1 MKDPYVYEGTNVL
14 KNKLNIKDEATLEK
28 AESDFVGLAANRL
41 RHSDFVIENIQD
53 GLKIHKFLFCNLY
66 DWAGLPRSIDIF
78 KGESLLNGRS
88 IDYVFASYIDKA
100 LNDLNEEFKE
110 VDWDELD
117 SKEKIEKICYFVTE
131 FWHIHPFREGNT
143 RTSAMLLFFL
153 IKKANLHVNIDF
165 LSKNGKYFRNALVL
179 NSLYSNSKP
188 EYILGIVTDSVTLK
202 NISSKKYETIEGFEV
217 NKYSYSN
224 HTIEKIKT
232 IEKPSDW
239 HK

>member
-14 KNKLNIKDEATLEK
+14 KNKLDIKDQATLEK

-53 GLKIHKFLFCNLY
+53 GLKIHKFLFSNLY
-66 DWAGLPRSIDIF
+66 DWAGSPRSIDIF
-78 KGESLLNGRS
+78 KGESLLDGRS
-88 IDYVFASYIDKA
+88 IDYVYASYIDKA
-100 LNDLNEEFKE
+100 LKDLNKEFKE
-110 VDWDELD
+110 VDWDDLD

-143 RTSAMLLFFL
+143 RTSAMLLYFL

-165 LSKNGKYFRNALVL
+165 LSKNGKYFRNALAL
-179 NSLYSNSKP
+179 NSLYRNSKP
-188 EYILGIVTDSVTLK
+188 EYILGIVADSVTLK

>member
-14 KNKLNIKDEATLEK
+14 KNKLDIKDEATLEK

-53 GLKIHKFLFCNLY
+53 GLKIHKFLFSNLY
-66 DWAGLPRSIDIF
+66 DWAGQPRSIDIF
-78 KGESLLNGRS
+78 KGESLLDGRS
-88 IDYVFASYIDKA
+88 IDYVYASFIDKA
-100 LNDLNEEFKE
+100 LKDLNEEFKE
-110 VDWDELD
+110 VDWDKLD

-143 RTSAMLLFFL
+143 RTSAMLLYFL

-165 LSKNGKYFRNALVL
+165 LSKNGKYFRNALAL
-179 NSLYSNSKP
+179 NSLYSKSKS

>member
-14 KNKLNIKDEATLEK
+14 KNKLDIKDEATLEK
-28 AESDFVGLAANRL
+28 AESDFVGLAANKL
-41 RHSDFVIENIQD
+41 RHSDFIIENIQD
-53 GLKIHKFLFCNLY
+53 GLKIHKILFSNLY
-66 DWAGLPRSIDIF
+66 DWAGLSRTIDIF
-78 KGESLLNGRS
+78 KGESLLGGRS
-88 IDYVFASYIDKA
+88 IDYVYASYIDKA
-100 LNDLNEEFKE
+100 LNDLNKEFQE
-110 VDWDELD
+110 VDWDVLD

-143 RTSAMLLFFL
+143 RTSAMLLYFL

-165 LSKNGKYFRNALVL
+165 LSKNGKYFRNALAL
-179 NSLYSNSKP
+179 NSLYSNSKS

-232 IEKPSDW
+232 IEKPFDW

>member
-14 KNKLNIKDEATLEK
+14 KNKLDIKDEATLEK
-28 AESDFVGLAANRL
+28 AESDFVGLAANKL

-53 GLKIHKFLFCNLY
+53 GLKIHKIMFSNLY
-66 DWAGLPRSIDIF
+66 DWAGLPRTIDIF
-78 KGESLLNGRS
+78 KGESLLGGRS
-88 IDYVFASYIDKA
+88 IDYVYASYIDKA
-100 LNDLNEEFKE
+100 LSDLNKEFQE
-110 VDWDELD
+110 VDWDTLD
-117 SKEKIEKICYFVTE
+117 PKERIEKICYFVTE

-143 RTSAMLLFFL
+143 RTSAMLLYFL

-165 LSKNGKYFRNALVL
+165 LSKNGKYFRNALAL

-188 EYILGIVTDSVTLK
+188 KYILGIVTDSVTLK

>member
-14 KNKLNIKDEATLEK
+14 KNKLDIKDQATLEK

-53 GLKIHKFLFCNLY
+53 GLKIHKFLFSNLY
-66 DWAGLPRSIDIF
+66 DWAGSPRSIDIF
-78 KGESLLNGRS
+78 KGESLLDGRS
-88 IDYVFASYIDKA
+88 IDYVYASYIDKA
-100 LNDLNEEFKE
+100 LKDLNKEFQE
-110 VDWDELD
+110 VGWDVLD

-143 RTSAMLLFFL
+143 RTSAMLLYFL

-165 LSKNGKYFRNALVL
+165 LSKNGKYFRNALAL
-179 NSLYSNSKP
+179 NSLYRNSRP

-202 NISSKKYETIEGFEV
+202 NISSKKYETIEGFDV

>member
-1 MKDPYVYEGTNVL
+1 MSKAQKSKKGFGQITTTSDEGSRR
-14 KNKLNIKDEATLEK
+14 KNTSTEPN
-28 AESDFVGLAANRL
+28 L
-41 RHSDFVIENIQD
+41 R
-53 GLKIHKFLFCNLY
+53 
-66 DWAGLPRSIDIF
+66 
-78 KGESLLNGRS
+78 
-88 IDYVFASYIDKA
+88 FASQPSIGNKKKGKNSKIKEQLFRA
-100 LNDLNEEFKE
+100 LSSINKE
-110 VDWDELD
+110 INMTID

-143 RTSAMLLFFL
+143 RTSAMLLYFL

-165 LSKNGKYFRNALVL
+165 LSKNGKYFRNALAL

-232 IEKPSDW
+232 IEKPFDW

>member
-14 KNKLNIKDEATLEK
+14 KNKLEIKDKAILEK
-28 AESDFVGLAANRL
+28 AESDFVGLAANKLRL
-41 RHSDFVIENIQD
+41 SDFVIDNIQD
-53 GLKIHKFLFCNLY
+53 GLKIHKILFSNLY
-66 DWAGLPRSIDIF
+66 DWAGLPRTIDIF
-78 KGESLLNGRS
+78 KGESLLGGCS
-88 IDYVFASYIDKA
+88 IDYVYASYIVKA
-100 LNDLNEEFKE
+100 LSDLNKEFQE
-110 VDWDELD
+110 VDWDALD

-143 RTSAMLLFFL
+143 RTSAMLLYFL
-153 IKKANLHVNIDF
+153 IKKTNLHVNIDF

-202 NISSKKYETIEGFEV
+202 NISSKKYETIEGLEV

>member
-14 KNKLNIKDEATLEK
+14 KNKLDIKDEATLEK
-28 AESDFVGLAANRL
+28 AESDFVGLAANKL

-53 GLKIHKFLFCNLY
+53 GLKIHKILFSNLY
-66 DWAGLPRSIDIF
+66 DWAGLSRTIDIF
-78 KGESLLNGRS
+78 KGESLLGGRS
-88 IDYVFASYIDKA
+88 IDYVYASYIDKA
-100 LNDLNEEFKE
+100 LNDLNKEFQE
-110 VDWDELD
+110 VDWDVLD
-117 SKEKIEKICYFVTE
+117 SKEKIERICYFVTE

-143 RTSAMLLFFL
+143 RTSAMLLYFL

-165 LSKNGKYFRNALVL
+165 LSKNGKYFRNALAL
-179 NSLYSNSKP
+179 NSLYSNSKS

-232 IEKPSDW
+232 IEKPFDW

>member
-14 KNKLNIKDEATLEK
+14 KNKLDIKDEATLGK

-53 GLKIHKFLFCNLY
+53 GLKIHKFLFSNLY
-66 DWAGLPRSIDIF
+66 DWAGLPRTIDIF
-78 KGESLLNGRS
+78 KGESLLDGRS
-88 IDYVFASYIDKA
+88 NDYVYAFYIDKA
-100 LNDLNEEFKE
+100 LNDLNKEFQE
-110 VDWDELD
+110 VDWDVLD

-143 RTSAMLLFFL
+143 RTSAMLLYFL

-165 LSKNGKYFRNALVL
+165 LSKNGKYFRNALAL
-179 NSLYSNSKP
+179 NSLYSNFKP

-232 IEKPSDW
+232 IEKPFDW

>member
-14 KNKLNIKDEATLEK
+14 KNKLDIKDETTLEK
-28 AESDFVGLAANRL
+28 AESDFVGLAANKL

-53 GLKIHKFLFCNLY
+53 GLKIHKILFSNLY

-78 KGESLLNGRS
+78 KGETLLGGRS
-88 IDYVFASYIDKA
+88 IDYVYASYIDKA
-100 LNDLNEEFKE
+100 LNDLNKEFQE
-110 VDWDELD
+110 VDWDVLD

-143 RTSAMLLFFL
+143 RTSAMLLYFL
-153 IKKANLHVNIDF
+153 IKKANLYVNIDF
-165 LSKNGKYFRNALVL
+165 LSKNGKYFRNALAL

>member
-14 KNKLNIKDEATLEK
+14 KNKLDIKDEATLGK

-53 GLKIHKFLFCNLY
+53 GLKIHKLLFSNLY
-66 DWAGLPRSIDIF
+66 DWAGLPRTIDIF
-78 KGESLLNGRS
+78 KGESLLGGRS
-88 IDYVFASYIDKA
+88 IDYVYAFYIDKA
-100 LNDLNEEFKE
+100 LIDLNKEFQE
-110 VDWDELD
+110 VDWDVLN

-143 RTSAMLLFFL
+143 RTSAMLLYFL

-165 LSKNGKYFRNALVL
+165 LSKNGKYFRNALAL
-179 NSLYSNSKP
+179 NSLYRNSKP

-232 IEKPSDW
+232 IEKPFDW